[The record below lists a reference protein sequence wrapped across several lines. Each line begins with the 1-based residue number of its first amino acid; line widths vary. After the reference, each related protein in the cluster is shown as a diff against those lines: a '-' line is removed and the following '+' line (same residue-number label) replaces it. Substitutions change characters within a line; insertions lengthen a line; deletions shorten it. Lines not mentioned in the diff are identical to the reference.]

1 MIDSKGYKKLKVWE
15 KAHKFAIEIYRL
27 SNKFPKEEL
36 YGLTSQIRR
45 SAFSTPLNI
54 VEGHASFSKKEF
66 LSFLNI
72 ANRSL
77 VETEYLLE
85 IVRELNFISDTEYQ
99 RLEKM
104 RTEIGIMLNAFTKS
118 IRASKHQSLKV
129 TEIQSSDTLT
139 L

>member
-1 MIDSKGYKKLKVWE
+1 MIDSKGYKKLKIWE

-99 RLEKM
+99 RSDTEYQRLEKM

-118 IRASKHQSLKV
+118 IRASK
-129 TEIQSSDTLT
+129 
-139 L
+139 